1 MAGEWGAGGGF
12 NNKTLHVYVILME
25 YWCFL
30 RGCFAECAH
39 HSAAVSLGLWVS
51 LLQDG
56 SQVNAHQGS
65 WLTPSQVAVP
75 CSIRL
80 CWLFFRYLHPVSEE
94 DFEKACWELKLTQ
107 SVWTIDL
114 AYLMRHLDIRHC
126 FCTQTLGVDKGFRT
140 QVSCTVKAKWKVCYC
155 SGSYIFSHCSLF
167 IRNTLTRKRT
177 EWINSSKMQK
187 IKVL

>member
-1 MAGEWGAGGGF
+1 MAGEWGGEKSD
-12 NNKTLHVYVILME
+12 NKTIHMYVFVIE
-25 YWCFL
+25 YCHFL

-56 SQVNAHQGS
+56 SQVNARQSS
-65 WLTPSQVAVP
+65 WLTPSPAVVR
-75 CSIRL
+75 CSVFIILSLSPLVRVDYS
-80 CWLFFRYLHPVSEE
+80 RYLHPVSEE

-114 AYLMRHLDIRHC
+114 AYLMRHLEIRHC

-140 QVSCTVKAKWKVCYC
+140 QVSCTVNANLKAFYC
-155 SGSYIFSHCSLF
+155 TPVTFLCLAVF
-167 IRNTLTRKRT
+167 L
-177 EWINSSKMQK
+177 
-187 IKVL
+187 